1 VLAGLDGTCAIMD
14 DLLVGGTN
22 DDEHLKN
29 LEAVIKQFL
38 KFGMRVKL
46 SKCVFMAPS
55 VIYFG
60 LRFLERGLQATD
72 EKVKAIKEVPTPRNV
87 TEFHSFLGMLAALT
101 NFIPKLS
108 TLAHSLYELLGNKTW
123 NWTPNCEQAFSD
135 VKLALT
141 SEPLL
146 AHYNPSLPVEL
157 SVDASPS
164 DWLLSSYTCIPMAH
178 DALLPIRHEH

>member
-1 VLAGLDGTCAIMD
+1 MICWWEALTTMK
-14 DLLVGGTN
+14 N
-22 DDEHLKN
+22 LKN
-29 LEAVIKQFL
+29 LEAVFKQFL
-38 KFGMRVKL
+38 KFGLRVKL
-46 SKCVFMAPS
+46 PKCMFMAPS

-60 LRFLERGLQATD
+60 LRFSERGLQPTD
-72 EKVKAIKEVPTPRNV
+72 EKVKAIKEVPTPRHV
-87 TEFHSFLGMLAALT
+87 TEFRSFLGMLATLT

-108 TLAHSLYELLGNKTW
+108 TLAHSLYELLGNKPW

-141 SEPLL
+141 SEPVL

-164 DWLLSSYTCIPMAH
+164 DWVLSSYTCIPMAH
-178 DALLPIRHEH
+178 DALLPMRHETRYLSSIRR